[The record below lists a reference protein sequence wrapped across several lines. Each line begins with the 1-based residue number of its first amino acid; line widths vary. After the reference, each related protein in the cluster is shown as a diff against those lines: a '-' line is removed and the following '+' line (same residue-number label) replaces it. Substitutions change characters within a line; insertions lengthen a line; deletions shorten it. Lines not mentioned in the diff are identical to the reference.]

1 MHTEMNKTL
10 AARAAPA
17 LQEIQT
23 SFPQEEIACR
33 AVLEDRDR
41 HPEAWIKGDLGI
53 IVTEQEVARGPIT
66 GRYTVE
72 TRDMREPLFV
82 RWHAQNGRVQNRS
95 ARSTAIAFDLSGT
108 RAGQIWTAVITA
120 QVTDAETCDTI
131 IKGTFVQILVL
142 DA

>member
-1 MHTEMNKTL
+1 MNKTI
-10 AARAAPA
+10 AARAALS
-17 LQEIQT
+17 LQEIQP
-23 SFPQEEIACR
+23 SFPKVGIASR

-41 HPEAWIKGDLGI
+41 HPEASIKGNLGI

-72 TRDMREPLFV
+72 TQDMREPLFV
-82 RWHAQNGRVQNRS
+82 LWHAQYGKVLNRA
-95 ARSTAIAFDLSGT
+95 ARSTAIAFDLCGT

-131 IKGTFVQILVL
+131 IKGTFVQILVV

>member
-1 MHTEMNKTL
+1 MNKTI
-10 AARAAPA
+10 AARAALS
-17 LQEIQT
+17 LQEIQP
-23 SFPQEEIACR
+23 SFPKVGIASR
-33 AVLEDRDR
+33 AVLKDSDR
-41 HPEAWIKGDLGI
+41 HPEASIKGNLGI

-72 TRDMREPLFV
+72 TQDMREPLFV
-82 RWHAQNGRVQNRS
+82 LWHAQYGKVLNRA

-131 IKGTFVQILVL
+131 IKGTFVQILVV

>member
-10 AARAAPA
+10 AARRTPS
-17 LQEIQT
+17 LQEIQP
-23 SFPQEEIACR
+23 SFPRVGITSR
-33 AVLEDRDR
+33 AVLEDSDR
-41 HPEAWIKGDLGI
+41 HPEASIKGDLGI

-72 TRDMREPLFV
+72 MQDMREPLFV
-82 RWHAQNGRVQNRS
+82 RWHAQHGRVLNRS
-95 ARSTAIAFDLSGT
+95 AQSTAIAFDLSGT

-120 QVTDAETCDTI
+120 QVTDAETYDTI
-131 IKGTFVQILVL
+131 IKGTFVQIRVV

>member
-10 AARAAPA
+10 AARRAPS
-17 LQEIQT
+17 LQEIQP
-23 SFPQEEIACR
+23 SFPEVGIAPR
-33 AVLEDRDR
+33 AVLEDRDW
-41 HPEAWIKGDLGI
+41 HPEASIKGDLGI

-72 TRDMREPLFV
+72 TQDMREPLFV
-82 RWHAQNGRVQNRS
+82 RWHAQHGKVQNRA
-95 ARSTAIAFDLSGT
+95 ARSTAIAFDLCGT
-108 RAGQIWTAVITA
+108 QAGQIWTAVITT

-131 IKGTFVQILVL
+131 IKGTFVQIRVV

>member
-1 MHTEMNKTL
+1 MNKTL
-10 AARAAPA
+10 AARAAPS
-17 LQEIQT
+17 LQEIQP
-23 SFPQEEIACR
+23 SFLYEGIASR
-33 AVLEDRDR
+33 AVVEDSDR
-41 HPEAWIKGDLGI
+41 HPEASIKGDLGI

-72 TRDMREPLFV
+72 MQDMREPLFV
-82 RWHAQNGRVQNRS
+82 RWHAQHGRVLNRS

-120 QVTDAETCDTI
+120 QVTDAETYDTI
-131 IKGTFVQILVL
+131 IRGTFVQIRVV

>member
-1 MHTEMNKTL
+1 MNKTI
-10 AARAAPA
+10 AARAALS
-17 LQEIQT
+17 LQEIQP
-23 SFPQEEIACR
+23 SFPKVGIASR
-33 AVLEDRDR
+33 AVLEDGDR
-41 HPEAWIKGDLGI
+41 HPEASIKGNLGI

-72 TRDMREPLFV
+72 TQDMREPLFV
-82 RWHAQNGRVQNRS
+82 RWHAQYGKVLNRA

-120 QVTDAETCDTI
+120 QVMDAETCDTI
-131 IKGTFVQILVL
+131 ICGTFVQIRVV